1 MIKVAQFMKA
11 HGMDAER
18 VDLNAYTKAIVES
31 MKAGLGGDESS
42 LPMIPTYLTTGRR
55 LARNE
60 KAVVIDAGGT
70 NFRTAVI
77 SFNAKGAVV
86 ESQSTQPM
94 PGSSEPVS
102 WDEFIE
108 NVADAVQPLMGE
120 AKNIGFCF
128 SYPVEITPER
138 DGKVLGLT
146 KQVDIRGAC
155 GSYLGSSLRAELERR
170 GVQVGR
176 IVVLNDTPATLLAAK
191 ALSKGAY
198 SGFVGL
204 VAGTG
209 CNTCCELELGSI
221 PKLGTDKSGK
231 MLVTLESGA
240 FDGFPRG
247 DCDLAMDEDLPDTGE
262 YTAEKLISGRYLGQV
277 CMYTLKQAAREGLF
291 SENAATIIEKMTEVA
306 TPTIDKWGSGRF
318 PKGFNSEDR
327 VNLVYIINE
336 LFERAARCIACKLCA
351 ILELTGDGAGRP
363 VGIGVDGSLFSAS
376 RLLRPELEK
385 FMDIYAGEIM
395 GRCYEFINFEN
406 MSLIGTA
413 AAVLLS

>member
-11 HGMDAER
+11 HGMDAES
-18 VDLNAYTKAIVES
+18 VDLSVCTKTFTES
-31 MKAGLGGDESS
+31 MKAGLAGGKSS
-42 LPMIPTYLTTGRR
+42 LPMIPTYLASGRR
-55 LARNE
+55 PARNE

-77 SFNAKGAVV
+77 SFDASGAVI
-86 ESQSTQPM
+86 EHQSTQPM
-94 PGSSEPVS
+94 PGSNGPVS
-102 WDEFIE
+102 WEEFIGT
-108 NVADAVQPLMGE
+108 VADAVQPLMSE
-120 AKNIGFCF
+120 TENIGFCF

-138 DGKVLGLT
+138 DGRVLGLT
-146 KQVDIRGAC
+146 KQVDISGAC
-155 GSYLGSSLRAELERR
+155 GSYLGASLRAELERR
-170 GVQVGR
+170 GVRAGK
-176 IVVLNDTPATLLAAK
+176 IVVLNDTPAALLAAK
-191 ALSKGAY
+191 ALSRNAY

-221 PKLGTDKSGK
+221 PKLGSDKSGK

-247 DCDLAMDEDLPDTGE
+247 DCDLAMDADLPDTGE
-262 YTAEKLISGRYLGQV
+262 YIAEKLISGRYLGQV

-291 SENAATIIEKMTEVA
+291 SENAAAIIEKMTEVA

-351 ILELTGDGAGRP
+351 ILELTGTGVGRP
-363 VGIGVDGSLFSAS
+363 VCIGVDGSLFSAS

-395 GRCYEFINFEN
+395 GRRYEFVNFEN

-413 AAVLLS
+413 AAVLLD